1 MIESYTFRI
10 ENEQRRNVHF
20 GMFVSSEWFKLGT
33 TLSNNMC
40 NPVTRIKLLLFW
52 KIRLEMYIILSYLW
66 TAFVLRAHSFF
77 LLFHHSEK
85 LRLLT
90 GFILHHKVQNF
101 LKLISCASW
110 LNFYRIRS

>member
-33 TLSNNMC
+33 ALSNNMC

-52 KIRLEMYIILSYLW
+52 KIRLEMYIILSYISG
-66 TAFVLRAHSFF
+66 LRSFCVHILSSSFF
-77 LLFHHSEK
+77 TIQKS
-85 LRLLT
+85 
-90 GFILHHKVQNF
+90 
-101 LKLISCASW
+101 
-110 LNFYRIRS
+110 